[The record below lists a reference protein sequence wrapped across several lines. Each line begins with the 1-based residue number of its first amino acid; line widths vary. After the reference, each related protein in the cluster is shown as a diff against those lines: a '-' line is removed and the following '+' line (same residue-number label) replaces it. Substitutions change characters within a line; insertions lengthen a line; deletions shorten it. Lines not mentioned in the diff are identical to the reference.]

1 MRAIDPIKA
10 GLVLGTLMGGLH
22 LVWALLVAVGWAQA
36 IVNFVLWIHFIKPI
50 YLVEPFDIGTAAL
63 LVAVTGFAGFVIAF
77 LFGMLWN
84 HLHRM

>member
-1 MRAIDPIKA
+1 MRAIDPIKS

-36 IVNFVLWIHFIKPI
+36 ILNFVLWMHFIKPI

-63 LVAVTGFAGFVIAF
+63 LVVVTAFVGFVIAF